1 MATLPPL
8 GAVRVLSLSL
18 CLSLCLSLAVSL
30 SVSLIASAAPA
41 VGSSKPRSPAAC
53 PLSVSLCLSLCDS
66 LCLAAVGV
74 AGEWMMPPVGAHTNP
89 ASGFAGD
96 YTPQMEV
103 EFCAN
108 ERASG
113 RGGGACK
120 LATAAERNKPTLGNA
135 MMQWA
140 SSAEPAAKAFR
151 MNRFLSERTAQ
162 AIAATAAAVKSASG
176 GSALTAAFYGY
187 LFSLSDTRLTG
198 SGHLSLGAVL
208 TDPNLDVIVSPW
220 QYRDETRQR
229 GGAMTVHGPIDSA
242 GNHAN
247 KLWAIEDDTYLLS
260 RCRLPLAAEL
270 LWFDAGSLGNWHRFC
285 IQRLVTCGFCERH
298 RAGLKLRRDRPSRLD
313 IR

>member
-1 MATLPPL
+1 MRVQALNDSSVTKTASNGWSALSSPTEQWVQ
-8 GAVRVLSLSL
+8 GAARN
-18 CLSLCLSLAVSL
+18 LSLALTAMDQAYPGLIAGVQLGDSL
-30 SVSLIASAAPA
+30 S
-41 VGSSKPRSPAAC
+41 
-53 PLSVSLCLSLCDS
+53 LSVSLCLSLCDS

-120 LATAAERNKPTLGNA
+120 LATAAERNTPTLGNA

-260 RCRLPLAAEL
+260 RCRLPLAASL
-270 LWFDAGSLGNWHRFC
+270 LVFRLSSSPPPPPLSLC
-285 IQRLVTCGFCERH
+285 ACLSARL
-298 RAGLKLRRDRPSRLD
+298 
-313 IR
+313 